1 MIPQPT
7 STRSFL
13 EAVLPHL
20 HIVSD
25 TCPWCE
31 QQIPQDKL
39 EEISGKIAT
48 KERERT
54 LEITAELEQQYE
66 TNLAQVEA
74 KARADLEFER
84 RQSAAKETAAR
95 EEARKAAEAAA
106 EEKKAEI
113 AKIKADAAADA
124 VRIRQEESDAAESR
138 VRDKLAEK
146 EKAVAETQEKL
157 ADAEGR
163 LSTVTQQH
171 ELDVA
176 ERLSSQRDILEKAK
190 ADAVNA
196 ERAKAFEEN
205 QKLSGKVDELQRAL
219 EKKTAEELGEGAEV
233 DLFED
238 LKKEFQNDRI
248 ERVAKGS
255 PGADIHHVV
264 IHNGKECGTIIYDA
278 KNHKAFRNEFVTKLA
293 ADQLSAKAEHAIL
306 STHKFPS
313 GTRQLHIQ
321 DGVLLANPARVVA
334 IVKLIRQ
341 HMLQVHS
348 LRLSSAEREDKTA
361 ALYDFITSERCSQ
374 LLTRID
380 TLAEDLLDQQVK
392 EKKRHDAA
400 WKKEGELIRGIQ
412 KAQG

>member
-1 MIPQPT
+1 
-7 STRSFL
+7 
-13 EAVLPHL
+13 
-20 HIVSD
+20 
-25 TCPWCE
+25 
-31 QQIPQDKL
+31 
-39 EEISGKIAT
+39 
-48 KERERT
+48 
-54 LEITAELEQQYE
+54 
-66 TNLAQVEA
+66 
-74 KARADLEFER
+74 
-84 RQSAAKETAAR
+84 
-95 EEARKAAEAAA
+95 
-106 EEKKAEI
+106 
-113 AKIKADAAADA
+113 
-124 VRIRQEESDAAESR
+124 
-138 VRDKLAEK
+138 
-146 EKAVAETQEKL
+146 
-157 ADAEGR
+157 
-163 LSTVTQQH
+163 
-171 ELDVA
+171 
-176 ERLSSQRDILEKAK
+176 
-190 ADAVNA
+190 
-196 ERAKAFEEN
+196 
-205 QKLSGKVDELQRAL
+205 
-219 EKKTAEELGEGAEV
+219 
-233 DLFED
+233 LFED

-374 LLTRID
+374 ILKRID
-380 TLAEDLLDQQVK
+380 TLAEDLLEQQVK
-392 EKKRHDAA
+392 EKKQHDAA

-412 KAQG
+412 KAQGDMSNEISCIIGTAATGESAIEDISL